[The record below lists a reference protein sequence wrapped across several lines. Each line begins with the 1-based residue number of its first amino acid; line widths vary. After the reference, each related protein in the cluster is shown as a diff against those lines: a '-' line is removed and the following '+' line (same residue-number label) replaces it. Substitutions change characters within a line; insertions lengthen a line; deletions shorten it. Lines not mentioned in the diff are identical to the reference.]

1 GSHASSLFF
10 VRVVFAYVRRGAFGL
25 AGALFF
31 GASCFE
37 ALCFGALFLAVVPL
51 AFVFCAAA
59 FFFGSALF
67 FAPSFSALRFLFA
80 WRWERIASIC
90 AIVDLE
96 LMMTG
101 MTIALRWVLL

>member
-1 GSHASSLFF
+1 MVRKLLKIVSVLFII
-10 VRVVFAYVRRGAFGL
+10 
-25 AGALFF
+25 
-31 GASCFE
+31 
-37 ALCFGALFLAVVPL
+37 AVIVMLTVSYTHLVPL
-51 AFVFCAAA
+51 AFVFCAAV

-101 MTIALRWVLL
+101 MTIGLRWVLL